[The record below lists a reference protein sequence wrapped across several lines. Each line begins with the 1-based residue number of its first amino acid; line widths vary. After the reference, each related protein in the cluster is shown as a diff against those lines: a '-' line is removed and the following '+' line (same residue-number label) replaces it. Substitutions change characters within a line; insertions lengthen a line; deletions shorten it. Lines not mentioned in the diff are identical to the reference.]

1 MTVYTATTAEQGFL
15 APTQKTSAAL
25 TLLENGQTFDT
36 SIPVFKYGATLADSI
51 IGAYA
56 QPSAVKAINLTTANV
71 IYVHENVPTYA
82 FRPGVTINEVIRAQA
97 VTLPNLKYA
106 ALLADQHL
114 IRDAISCAFTA
125 TLSDAINVH
134 QVETLVRAILVL
146 EGLNLTSV
154 LGVKATYG
162 QIINELIRGHEDLF
176 KFLGASFGESIFVHD
191 TLSRTFRAQ
200 PVVADAINLTSV
212 LSSKL
217 LLSVTSNESIRV
229 SPTQALTALYS
240 GTLIEGAQITAG
252 YVSPSGNFTTWAMNA
267 RTAAVTEY
275 SNYAFNSFGRLG
287 NKYIGA
293 RADGLYE
300 LSGNTDAG
308 ASIIA
313 DIKSGFA
320 QWSSTHLGSIRN
332 AYLATKGGG
341 NFVLKI
347 ITGEG
352 LEVLYSLTAD
362 NMQSTK
368 IHIGKGLRTR
378 YFAFELIST
387 GQDFDLDTL
396 EFVPLVVQRRV

>member
-1 MTVYTATTAEQGFL
+1 MTIFTATTAEQGFL
-15 APTQKTSAAL
+15 APTQTSSAATRL
-25 TLLENGQTFDT
+25 AENGQVLDT
-36 SIPVFKYGATLADSI
+36 PLPVFKYTWTVLERI

-56 QPSAVKAINLTTANV
+56 QPSAIKAISLTTANV

-82 FRPGVTINEVIRAQA
+82 FRPGATINDVIRAQA
-97 VTLPNLKYA
+97 VLLPNIKYA
-106 ALLADQHL
+106 ALLADQQLLH
-114 IRDAISCAFTA
+114 DAISRAFTA

-176 KFLGASFGESIFVHD
+176 KFLGASFGESIFVHE

-200 PVVADAINLTSV
+200 PVVSDAINLTSV
-212 LSSKL
+212 LTNKL
-217 LLSVTSNESIRV
+217 LLSVTSSESIRV
-229 SPTQALTALYS
+229 SPTQALKALYS
-240 GTLIEGAQITAG
+240 GTMTEGAQITAG

-275 SNYAFNSFGRLG
+275 SNYVFNSFGKLG

-293 RADGLYE
+293 SSSGLYE
-300 LSGNTDAG
+300 LSGDTDAG
-308 ASIIA
+308 TNIIA

-352 LEVLYSLTAD
+352 LTVVYSLTAD
-362 NMQSTK
+362 SMQSTK